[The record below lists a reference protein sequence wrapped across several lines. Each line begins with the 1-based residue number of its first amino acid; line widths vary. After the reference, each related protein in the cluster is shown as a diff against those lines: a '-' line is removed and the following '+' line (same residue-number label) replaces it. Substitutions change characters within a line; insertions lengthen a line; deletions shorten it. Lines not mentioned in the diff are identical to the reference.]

1 MPFPTERADDLKTLS
16 AWADA
21 RAGVRVTTIAG
32 KILPG
37 FLTGVGPEAIVL
49 QKSDPG
55 PDTILF
61 KHALLSVE
69 ERGSAGQGQGQGQ
82 GGDAKA

>member
-1 MPFPTERADDLKTLS
+1 MPFIERSDDLKTLTG
-16 AWADA
+16 WADT
-21 RAGVRVTTIAG
+21 RAGVRVKTIAG
-32 KILPG
+32 EYRSG

-55 PDTILF
+55 PVTVLF

-69 ERGSAGQGQGQGQ
+69 LRGSAGDG
-82 GGDAKA
+82 